1 MQNSFVEL
9 VFATNNQHKL
19 KEVQA
24 LLGNHFRL
32 LSLVDIGFDDEI
44 PEDFDTLQDNALQK
58 ARFIHSRFGYNCFAD
73 DTGLEVEALNGEP
86 GVYSARYAGEAK
98 NPHDNIVKLLK
109 NLVGVKH
116 RRAQFRTVIALIL
129 NGNEYLFEGNVDGEI
144 IEEGRGG
151 DGFGYDPIFLPEGY
165 NQTFAEMPLELKNQI
180 SHRGRAVAKLVDFLK
195 SI

>member
-1 MQNSFVEL
+1 MQKDFVEL

-32 LSLVDIGFDDEI
+32 LSLSDIGFDEEI
-44 PEDFDTLQDNALQK
+44 PEDFDTLQDNSLQK
-58 ARFIHSRFGYNCFAD
+58 ARYIYSKFGYSCFAD
-73 DTGLEVEALNGEP
+73 DTGLEVDALNGEP

-109 NLVGVKH
+109 NLSGVKN
-116 RRAQFRTVIALIL
+116 RRAKFRTVIALIL
-129 NGNEYLFEGNVDGEI
+129 NGKEYLFEGKVDGEI
-144 IEEGRGG
+144 IDKGRGG

-180 SHRGRAVAKLVDFLK
+180 SHRGRAVVKLVDFLK